1 MMRWKIILLLF
12 GVLLTFAFANAQI
25 NYIDCNLELRS
36 NSVIADI
43 SLYLKAESAVNYFV
57 ISMPFYENGTVL
69 SLADSLGEIKD
80 YKIEEN
86 VLTIRT
92 NSSAKRREDIIKL
105 KVKIDGLAEERF
117 SNIYFVKFSL
127 PAEQKT
133 KVSFR
138 AYGKRILGFDTASGF
153 RGSLK
158 NGELKI
164 SGLGPFIT
172 SFFYSEEGRRFG
184 KFILLNKSNLTDE
197 KIGKSLERASELY
210 FIVLAVLGIELDAN
224 EFAVLVLSDDE
235 YKEKINEYSEGVYST
250 GGLIVIKESAFEKK
264 EAPAV
269 VLHELT
275 HEINAK
281 IMAWNNS
288 GTSWFDEGL
297 AKFVEYLTKKQ
308 LGLRTNN
315 LFYGVVQ
322 YSDAQYTYTLNPAS
336 DWKLLKQYYDKN
348 EQFMLEWNADNA
360 DIREFGYAFSELFIR
375 EYVKEKGFG
384 ALHRALRELLKI
396 KQSVNTPKEFSKAV
410 LEALDTKLEPCKRE
424 SEKKLLSCIR
434 ELNRFNPEIPETKVL
449 IIGVEE
455 QEVSK
460 KPNMQALRKKLL
472 EEKLNVFSEMLM
484 QLLEALMRSTK
495 SALG

>member
-12 GVLLTFAFANAQI
+12 GILLAFAFANAQI
-25 NYIDCNLELRS
+25 NYIDCNLELQDD
-36 NSVIADI
+36 SVIADI
-43 SLYLKAESAVNYFV
+43 TLYLEAENAVNYFV
-57 ISMPFYENGTVL
+57 ISMPFYENGSVL
-69 SLADSLGEIKD
+69 GLADSLGEIKD
-80 YKIEEN
+80 YEIEGN
-86 VLTIRT
+86 ILTIRT

-164 SGLGPFIT
+164 FGIGPFIT
-172 SFFYSEEGRRFG
+172 SFFYSKAGKRFG
-184 KFILLNKSNLTDE
+184 KFILLNRSTLTDE

-210 FIVLAVLGIELDAN
+210 FIVSAVLGIELDAN

-250 GGLIVIKESAFEKK
+250 GGLIVIKESVFEKK

-297 AKFVEYLTKKQ
+297 AKFVEYLTKKR

-322 YSDAQYTYTLNPAS
+322 YSDAQYTYTLNPS
-336 DWKLLKQYYDKN
+336 SNWKLLEQYYDKN
-348 EQFMLEWNADNA
+348 ERFMLEWNADNA
-360 DIREFGYAFSELFIR
+360 NIREFGYAFSELFIR
-375 EYVKEKGFG
+375 EYIKENGFG

-396 KQSVNTPKEFSKAV
+396 NQSVNDPKEFSRAV
-410 LEALDTKLEPCKRE
+410 LEALDAKLEPCRRE
-424 SEKKLLSCIR
+424 SEEELLACIK
-434 ELNRFNPEIPETKVL
+434 ELNRFNPEIPETRVL
-449 IIGVEE
+449 IIGIEE

-460 KPNMQALRKKLL
+460 KPDMQALRKKLL
-472 EEKLNVFSEMLM
+472 EEKLDTFGEMLM
-484 QLLEALMRSTK
+484 QFLEALMRSTK
-495 SALG
+495 SALR